1 MGMIRKFWNTAI
13 WSNFSAQSPAMRPSV
28 PSMAE
33 PSSANTR
40 IHTGATKLGTAKKTV
55 TANTPTPTASP
66 RITEE
71 PT

>member
-28 PSMAE
+28 PSMAA
-33 PSSANTR
+33 PSSANTM
-40 IHTGATKLGTAKKTV
+40 IHSGATKSGTAKSMV
-55 TANTPTPTASP
+55 TRNTPSPTASP
-66 RITEE
+66 RMMEE

>member
-13 WSNFSAQSPAMRPSV
+13 WSNFSAQSPAIRPKV

-40 IHTGATKLGTAKKTV
+40 IQTGAAKSGTAKKIV
-55 TANTPTPTASP
+55 TRNTPSPTASP
-66 RITEE
+66 RITDE